1 MKAKGSYTV
10 EATFIMCIIISCL
23 FLLFTLGIFLYNSC
37 ILKQH
42 AYIAALRGSLLLVE
56 NEFVTE
62 SEKKYQDQV
71 LLTNRQLKYTLI
83 GLGITAISLGVSIF
97 FNIYQ
102 ISNKDINKIKIT
114 NDKLYIALDEI
125 EKKSSQEQMKIIKQE
140 VSEQMKEFQKE
151 VGKYQ
156 KPDSKDKVE

>member
-1 MKAKGSYTV
+1 MPI
-10 EATFIMCIIISCL
+10 TFL
-23 FLLFTLGIFLYNSC
+23 IF
-37 ILKQH
+37 
-42 AYIAALRGSLLLVE
+42 
-56 NEFVTE
+56 
-62 SEKKYQDQV
+62 
-71 LLTNRQLKYTLI
+71 
-83 GLGITAISLGVSIF
+83 VSVNMF
-97 FNIYQ
+97 FP
-102 ISNKDINKIKIT
+102 KIT

>member
-1 MKAKGSYTV
+1 M
-10 EATFIMCIIISCL
+10 
-23 FLLFTLGIFLYNSC
+23 
-37 ILKQH
+37 
-42 AYIAALRGSLLLVE
+42 
-56 NEFVTE
+56 
-62 SEKKYQDQV
+62 
-71 LLTNRQLKYTLI
+71 KYTLI
-83 GLGITAISLGVSIF
+83 GLGITAISLFVSIF

-125 EKKSSQEQMKIIKQE
+125 EKKSSQEQIKLIKQE

>member
-1 MKAKGSYTV
+1 MS
-10 EATFIMCIIISCL
+10 
-23 FLLFTLGIFLYNSC
+23 
-37 ILKQH
+37 
-42 AYIAALRGSLLLVE
+42 
-56 NEFVTE
+56 EF
-62 SEKKYQDQV
+62 K
-71 LLTNRQLKYTLI
+71 LPL
-83 GLGITAISLGVSIF
+83 
-97 FNIYQ
+97 Q